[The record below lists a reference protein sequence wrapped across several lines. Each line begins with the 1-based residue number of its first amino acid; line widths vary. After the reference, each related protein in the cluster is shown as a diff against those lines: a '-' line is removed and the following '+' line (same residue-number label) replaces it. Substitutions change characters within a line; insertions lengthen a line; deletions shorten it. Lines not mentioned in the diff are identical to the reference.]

1 MFKFSDAH
9 VHILDSVQKLAGSD
23 ASHDYNGDYSDI
35 FMPDVAFCA
44 SAETRSVFE
53 EQERLCK
60 AHAKEHAKDFVLS
73 FGIHPWNPEQE
84 KLSYLEKLIEKN
96 RIKAI
101 GECGFDLFNAELRAM
116 ESEQKKIWRMQAEL
130 AIEHSLP
137 MVIHCRKALHLLFN
151 ETELLKKMPSVI
163 FHGWAGSIVESNSFL
178 GRGVNAYFCIGKG
191 LLRSQKAQVE
201 SAKKMEISRLLCE
214 TDAPYMSL
222 KNQAFAL
229 PVDIKMISSSL
240 AESRGIAENEK
251 EEFYSQI
258 YTNFKQAYFL

>member
-1 MFKFSDAH
+1 MLKFSDAH
-9 VHILDSVQKLAGSD
+9 VHILDSVQKLKA
-23 ASHDYNGDYSDI
+23 GDYSDV

-53 EQERLCK
+53 EQELLCK
-60 AHAKEHAKDFVLS
+60 AHAKDFVLS
-73 FGIHPWNPEQE
+73 FGIHPWNPDEE
-84 KLSYLEKLIEKN
+84 KIPYLVRLIEEN

-101 GECGFDLFNAELRAM
+101 GECGFDLFNAELRAL
-116 ESEQKKIWRMQAEL
+116 EAEQKKIWRMQAEL

-151 ETELLKKMPSVI
+151 ETELLKRIPSVI
-163 FHGWAGSIVESNSFL
+163 FHGWAGSIVEANSFL
-178 GRGVNAYFCIGKG
+178 GKGINAYFCIGKG
-191 LLRSQKAQVE
+191 LLRSQKAQIE
-201 SAKKMEISRLLCE
+201 GAKKMELSRLLCE

-222 KNQAFAL
+222 KNQEFAL

-240 AESRGIAENEK
+240 AETRGVAENE

-258 YTNFKQAYFL
+258 YTNFKQAYFI